1 MSTGGGTVWITRAQ
15 PGAEATARR
24 VEALGFTALVD
35 PLLEIRDLTPTVD
48 LTGVAALAFTSANGV
63 EAFAKLT
70 SVRDLP
76 VFAVGEATAQAAR
89 AAGFA
94 KASSADGDV
103 EALTQMLGEA
113 RPGLILCVGARE
125 PAADLPALLAT
136 GGLSAR
142 SLAVYAAEERSPTS
156 ETLARLS
163 ELDAVLL
170 HSPRA
175 ARALAATLDVASAP
189 NLRALCLSPTVA
201 EPLAAALG
209 NRALASVAFAP
220 RPRESALLD
229 LLSR

>member
-1 MSTGGGTVWITRAQ
+1 MDAGGGTVWITRAQ

-48 LTGVAALAFTSANGV
+48 LTGVAALTFTSANGV

-70 SVRDLP
+70 PVRDLP

-94 KASSADGDV
+94 QASSADGDV
-103 EALTQMLGEA
+103 EALAQRLIET
-113 RPGLILCVGARE
+113 RPGLVLCAGARE

-136 GGLSAR
+136 AGVEAR
-142 SLAVYAAEERSPTS
+142 SLAVYAAEGGSPAPG
-156 ETLARLS
+156 TLARLP

-175 ARALAATLDVASAP
+175 ARALAAVLAASPTP
-189 NLRALCLSPTVA
+189 NLRALCLSPAVA
-201 EPLAAALG
+201 EPLANAPLK
-209 NRALASVAFAP
+209 SVAFAP

-229 LLSR
+229 LLCR